1 MNAKGGDKTEPL
13 RCHGDASAVVYKMSH
28 LYDTEEPNV
37 VSEALLR
44 ECVRAQGPKGEAG
57 RVADEEGVAFSEVR
71 ELRLDFKSE
80 SWGALLGR

>member
-1 MNAKGGDKTEPL
+1 
-13 RCHGDASAVVYKMSH
+13 MSH

-44 ECVRAQGPKGEAG
+44 ECVRAQGPRGEAG

-80 SWGALLGR
+80 AWGALLVDDVIGYIVAQRVILHS